1 MTASPE
7 QQPSW
12 AVDMPGL
19 TRLDAHELVRFVR
32 DSGVTEF
39 ATAVDPADFLT
50 LHLDYDT
57 VRSLLQAISPR
68 GDPAAPGEG
77 VSLAGLSEVLAEW
90 LGRANGEPRL

>member
-68 GDPAAPGEG
+68 RDPASQGQN
-77 VSLAGLSEVLAEW
+77 VSLEGLSEVLAEW
-90 LGRANGEPRL
+90 LGQAKGESRP